1 MSDTTSP
8 ICGGHSTVELT
19 EEVIALA
26 VGLKTDVENTLSST
40 FETFEP
46 VAMTTQVRFFIRK
59 VAGLGR
65 CVSQGHRGRV
75 LQLIGP
81 PSSLGR
87 RGSCQESCDG
97 AADNFEEFRRFADFT
112 LSNPSS
118 PLFNQTQVVAGT
130 VYHVKINTGSDHV
143 HARIFKPLPHTGA
156 PATLQKAV
164 GGFSADD
171 AIVPL

>member
-46 VAMTTQVRFFIRK
+46 VAMT
-59 VAGLGR
+59 
-65 CVSQGHRGRV
+65 
-75 LQLIGP
+75 
-81 PSSLGR
+81 
-87 RGSCQESCDG
+87 
-97 AADNFEEFRRFADFT
+97 
-112 LSNPSS
+112 
-118 PLFNQTQVVAGT
+118 TQVVAGT